1 VPIPVFLVLLFVLA
15 ALDVGTVFEP
25 PWLLPT
31 LNTLFL
37 SILPLAVVYV
47 ATSGYIQSGLIT
59 LLMLGTGTLTLGLGA
74 TVAGLT
80 ISWPGGGPNAN
91 VTVYN
96 VSALLSA
103 MFYLLGVALV
113 LTGVHPRKE
122 TRHGKI
128 NVILTY
134 IGVAVLITLLTIATL
149 MGLTPVFFVQGEG
162 PTDFRQAVLGAAMV
176 LFVVSGSLLAVQYYL
191 TRWKFLYWHS
201 LAMLLIATGSVCV
214 LFQESVG
221 SPIGWLGRGG
231 MYLAGVYLLISAI
244 NASRELRSTGREM
257 EKGIADLFR
266 HRLEFMVEERTSQLR
281 LANEQLSTEIVERK
295 HAEDAL
301 RESEEMLMAILSTS
315 PIGIALTKERRI
327 EWANDAW
334 SQMFGFEN
342 EQDYLGQSARM
353 LYPSDEE
360 YERAGK
366 MLYGGLEIGKV
377 GDTDVK
383 FKRKDGSLFDA
394 NVKIRLLDP
403 LDPAKGAISSV
414 SDISFRKRAEEV
426 QRRLATAI
434 EQSVELVIITD
445 ASRNIQY
452 VNPAFER
459 ISGYT
464 REEVIGKNPKLL
476 GSDEH
481 DKAFYK
487 KMLDTIRGGEA
498 WRGRIISQRKDGT
511 LFSEDVT
518 ISPVRDGVGNIINYV
533 DVGHDVSQEVA
544 LQSQLSQAQKME
556 AIGTLAGGVA
566 HDFNNLLTVIMG
578 FSELL
583 LTEKDEQDP
592 SYADLQKIN
601 EAAQKG
607 ADLVKRLLAFSRKAE
622 IKLRPLNLNYQIEQ
636 LQEMLNRVIPKMIAI
651 ELNLADGLSR
661 VNADPTQM
669 DQVLMN
675 LAVNAKDAMPERG
688 KLAIETSNVVL
699 DEEYA
704 RTHLGVKPGAYVLLS
719 LSDTGHGMD
728 KETLSH
734 IFEPFYTTKEA
745 GKGTGLG
752 LAMVYGIVKQHGG
765 YITCYSEPGQG
776 TTFKIYLPVL
786 AGTGDQ
792 LETAAREA
800 TPRGGTETV
809 LLVDD
814 EEFVRDLGKQ
824 ILERSGYAVLTADN
838 GKEALSIYSKERDK
852 ISLVILDLI
861 MPEMGGKQCLEELL
875 KIDPQIRV
883 LIASG
888 FAENGRTKEAIETG
902 ARGFV
907 GKPYNMKGMLQAVRE
922 VLDAE

>member
-1 VPIPVFLVLLFVLA
+1 
-15 ALDVGTVFEP
+15 
-25 PWLLPT
+25 
-31 LNTLFL
+31 
-37 SILPLAVVYV
+37 
-47 ATSGYIQSGLIT
+47 
-59 LLMLGTGTLTLGLGA
+59 
-74 TVAGLT
+74 
-80 ISWPGGGPNAN
+80 
-91 VTVYN
+91 
-96 VSALLSA
+96 
-103 MFYLLGVALV
+103 
-113 LTGVHPRKE
+113 
-122 TRHGKI
+122 
-128 NVILTY
+128 
-134 IGVAVLITLLTIATL
+134 
-149 MGLTPVFFVQGEG
+149 
-162 PTDFRQAVLGAAMV
+162 
-176 LFVVSGSLLAVQYYL
+176 
-191 TRWKFLYWHS
+191 
-201 LAMLLIATGSVCV
+201 
-214 LFQESVG
+214 
-221 SPIGWLGRGG
+221 
-231 MYLAGVYLLISAI
+231 
-244 NASRELRSTGREM
+244 
-257 EKGIADLFR
+257 
-266 HRLEFMVEERTSQLR
+266 
-281 LANEQLSTEIVERK
+281 
-295 HAEDAL
+295 
-301 RESEEMLMAILSTS
+301 
-315 PIGIALTKERRI
+315 
-327 EWANDAW
+327 
-334 SQMFGFEN
+334 
-342 EQDYLGQSARM
+342 
-353 LYPSDEE
+353 
-360 YERAGK
+360 
-366 MLYGGLEIGKV
+366 
-377 GDTDVK
+377 
-383 FKRKDGSLFDA
+383 
-394 NVKIRLLDP
+394 
-403 LDPAKGAISSV
+403 
-414 SDISFRKRAEEV
+414 
-426 QRRLATAI
+426 
-434 EQSVELVIITD
+434 
-445 ASRNIQY
+445 
-452 VNPAFER
+452 
-459 ISGYT
+459 
-464 REEVIGKNPKLL
+464 
-476 GSDEH
+476 
-481 DKAFYK
+481 
-487 KMLDTIRGGEA
+487 
-498 WRGRIISQRKDGT
+498 
-511 LFSEDVT
+511 
-518 ISPVRDGVGNIINYV
+518 
-533 DVGHDVSQEVA
+533 
-544 LQSQLSQAQKME
+544 
-556 AIGTLAGGVA
+556 
-566 HDFNNLLTVIMG
+566 MG